1 MSNKIKVYNPQKF
14 DVGVVT
20 PDKQGGFNIPAGSF
34 MFMTEDDIEYVMSRS
49 KLFQLGYLREQ
60 EGSTIVADSG
70 IDVANDANFL
80 DDTEIRKKLSLTPKK
95 LGEWLNS
102 DMASHTLD
110 RIYDVAMSMDLP
122 MTKLKLLNERM
133 PDRNI
138 LGD

>member
-1 MSNKIKVYNPQKF
+1 
-14 DVGVVT
+14 
-20 PDKQGGFNIPAGSF
+20 
-34 MFMTEDDIEYVMSRS
+34 MTEDDIEYVMSRS

-95 LGEWLNS
+95 LGEWLNT

-138 LGD
+138 LGE